1 MSKKRVVTGQEGS
14 CPVNENNTP
23 ENEVSCVDSVGVDT
37 KLKCCGGCNSDVSPD
52 ELNSAVDSAL
62 QEEICVVSGG
72 VGEGGNSV
80 GSQSG
85 EAQLCS

>member
-23 ENEVSCVDSVGVDT
+23 EIEISCVDRVDVEE
-37 KLKCCGGCNSDVSPD
+37 LKCCGGCNSDASPD

-72 VGEGGNSV
+72 VNEGDG
-80 GSQSG
+80 
-85 EAQLCS
+85 